1 MYKYS
6 ALTIFKYF
14 HKVNFVAT
22 WPLLI
27 ALKYRNHA
35 CLPFYR
41 YIAADIKKPMIL
53 LSSLSKSSN
62 IQLQLKLKIYIR
74 YNLQLR

>member
-1 MYKYS
+1 MYSYS

-14 HKVNFVAT
+14 HKAHFVAT

-27 ALKYRNHA
+27 ALKSRNHA

-41 YIAADIKKPMIL
+41 LIAADIKKTDDFV
-53 LSSLSKSSN
+53 
-62 IQLQLKLKIYIR
+62 KLVE
-74 YNLQLR
+74 